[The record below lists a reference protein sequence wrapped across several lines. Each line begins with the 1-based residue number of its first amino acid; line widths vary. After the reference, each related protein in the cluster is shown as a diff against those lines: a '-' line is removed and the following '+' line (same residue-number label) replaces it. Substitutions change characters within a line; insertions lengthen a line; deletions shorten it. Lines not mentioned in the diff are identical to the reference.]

1 MGKGGYGLT
10 YQEVYEMENLT
21 IEAKAVER
29 TIHDRRWKYCY

>member
-21 IEAKAVER
+21 IEAKAIRYSLE
-29 TIHDRRWKYCY
+29 